1 MKISPC
7 APPRVLLIASL
18 LLAVALASGCVAG
31 AGSVAHRSG
40 DLDTML
46 AANVT
51 STARA
56 AQMTVVQL
64 GYTPIS
70 DRQGAGHAILI
81 VRNPAEQRLEIYLQK
96 VTPETTRLK
105 IRLSPPGNV
114 TRQNEILDMIRFN
127 L

>member
-1 MKISPC
+1 M
-7 APPRVLLIASL
+7 LLIGSL

-40 DLDTML
+40 DLDTTL
-46 AANVT
+46 AAGVA
-51 STARA
+51 SSARA

-64 GYTPIS
+64 DYTPIS
-70 DRQGAGHAILI
+70 DRQDAMHAILI
-81 VRNPAEQRLEIYLQK
+81 VRDPAEQRLEIYLQR

-105 IRLSPPGNV
+105 IRLSPPGNA
-114 TRQNEILDMIRFN
+114 TRQNEILDMIRSN